1 MAGVTM
7 TTDCA
12 LADLLDETIAALA
25 MIDAEKLEALGER
38 AELLSRVNVVYSR
51 DKGIKA
57 LAKKRVLEML
67 LVNSESNLRLIE
79 RLYERGATVRW
90 QH

>member
-1 MAGVTM
+1 M
-7 TTDCA
+7 TTDHT

-25 MIDAEKLEALGER
+25 KMDAERLEALGEKV
-38 AELLSRVNVVYSR
+38 ELLSQVSVVCGR
-51 DKGIKA
+51 DKGMKA

-67 LVNSESNLRLIE
+67 LVNSESNLRLLE
-79 RLYERGATVRW
+79 RLYERGANVRW